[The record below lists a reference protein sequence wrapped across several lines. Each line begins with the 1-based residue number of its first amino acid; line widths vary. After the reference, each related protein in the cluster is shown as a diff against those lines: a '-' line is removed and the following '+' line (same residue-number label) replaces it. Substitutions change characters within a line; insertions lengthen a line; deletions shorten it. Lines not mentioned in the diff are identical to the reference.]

1 MPTTSAECDYKVRS
15 VRNYIVRLPDFKKY
29 FVAVAAVVL
38 VVVVVVLGDKTRICR
53 QHQLNNDK
61 KVSVQKCSARISR

>member
-1 MPTTSAECDYKVRS
+1 MPTTSAECDYKVR
-15 VRNYIVRLPDFKKY
+15 NYIVRLPDFKTD
-29 FVAVAAVVL
+29 FVVVAAVV
-38 VVVVVVLGDKTRICR
+38 VVAVVVVVLGDKTRICR

>member
-1 MPTTSAECDYKVRS
+1 MPTTSAECVYKVRS
-15 VRNYIVRLPDFKKY
+15 VRNYIVRLPDFKTD
-29 FVAVAAVVL
+29 FAVVL
-38 VVVVVVLGDKTRICR
+38 VAVVVVVLGDKTRICR